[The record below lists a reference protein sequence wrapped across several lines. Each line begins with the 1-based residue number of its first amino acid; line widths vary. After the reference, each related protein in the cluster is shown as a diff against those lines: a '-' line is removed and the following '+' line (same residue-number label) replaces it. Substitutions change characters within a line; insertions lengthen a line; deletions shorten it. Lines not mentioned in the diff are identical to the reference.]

1 MFPPFQFR
9 LPVCSSFPLIRFLKK
24 LFSFTCWCMCGG
36 ESRYVYEEYY
46 AGKEE
51 EYSGRLRPAEGG
63 GGRSRVV
70 VGPTLS

>member
-9 LPVCSSFPLIRFLKK
+9 SPVCSSFPLIRFFKK
-24 LFSFTCWCMCGG
+24 NSSLSPASECMCG
-36 ESRYVYEEYY
+36 ESRYVYEGYY

-51 EYSGRLRPAEGG
+51 KRLRPAEGG